1 MAGIAGNI
9 NRTSDAWKADYWD
22 QVDGLEDETGLDF
35 SDSIDDIEKKDMP
48 ALASM
53 ERRSYR
59 SNGRAY
65 ERNVLNLSHEFDYLN
80 PELQQHILSHE
91 GIHALDFDGEL
102 IPQLESSRNISP
114 DASQQISLLKD
125 QDRRKKE
132 GVTQAVN
139 KRIMPDATSHYFYP
153 DETREVEQLLEQS
166 GTDLDSEL
174 LEDIENTEREVLD
187 SYREI
192 ESQIAVPGLYL
203 EQGSVNG
210 TDYSVM
216 VLGDDAEIYGEE
228 LAADY
233 LSDRKDEGLTDMDYS
248 DFVEADLDDYEL

>member
-22 QVDGLEDETGLDF
+22 KLDSVGDETGLDF

-53 ERRSYR
+53 EQRNYNL
-59 SNGRAY
+59 NGRTY

-80 PELQQHILSHE
+80 PELQQHVLSHE
-91 GIHALDFDGEL
+91 GIHALDFDEEL
-102 IPQLESSRNISP
+102 IPQLKDSRNVSSDAAQRISV
-114 DASQQISLLKD
+114 LKD
-125 QDRRKKE
+125 QGRGEKE
-132 GVTQAVN
+132 GVTQAIN
-139 KRIMPDATSHYFYP
+139 KRIVPDAVSHYFYP
-153 DETREVEQLLEQS
+153 DETREVEHLLEQS

-174 LEDIENTEREVLD
+174 LEDIEDTEREILD

-192 ESQIAVPGLYL
+192 DSQIAVPGLYL
-203 EQGSVNG
+203 EQGTVNG

-216 VLGDDAEIYGEE
+216 VMGEGAEAYGEA
-228 LAADY
+228 LASDY
-233 LSDRKDEGLTDMDYS
+233 LSEDMEEGLTEMDYD
-248 DFVEADLDDYEL
+248 DFVDADLENYDL

>member
-9 NRTSDAWKADYWD
+9 NKTSEAWKANYWEEI
-22 QVDGLEDETGLDF
+22 DGLEDETGLDF
-35 SDSIDDIEKKDMP
+35 SSSIDDIEKKSMP

-53 ERRSYR
+53 EQRTYSI
-59 SNGRAY
+59 NGREY
-65 ERNVLNLSHEFDYLN
+65 DQNVLNISDTFDYLN
-80 PELQQHILSHE
+80 PELQQHVLSHE
-91 GIHALDFDGEL
+91 GIHALDFDDEL
-102 IPQLESSRNISP
+102 VPQLEASRNISSK
-114 DASQQISLLKD
+114 AAQRISLLKD
-125 QDRRKKE
+125 QGRGKKE

-139 KRIMPDATSHYFYP
+139 KRIMPDAASHYFYP
-153 DETREVEQLLEQS
+153 DETKEVEHLLEQS

-174 LEDIENTEREVLD
+174 LEDVEDTEREVLD

-216 VLGDDAEIYGEE
+216 VMGEGAEIYGEE
-228 LAADY
+228 LASDY
-233 LSDRKDEGLTDMDYS
+233 LSEDMDEGLTEMDY
-248 DFVEADLDDYEL
+248 DEFVEADLGNYDL

>member
-9 NRTSDAWKADYWD
+9 NKTSEAWKADYWEEI
-22 QVDGLEDETGLDF
+22 DGLEDETGLDF
-35 SDSIDDIEKKDMP
+35 SSSIDDIEKKDMP

-53 ERRSYR
+53 EQRTYS
-59 SNGRAY
+59 SNGRNY
-65 ERNVLNLSHEFDYLN
+65 ERNVLNLSQEFDYLN
-80 PELQQHILSHE
+80 PELQEHVLSHE
-91 GIHALDFDGEL
+91 GIHALDFDNEL
-102 IPQLESSRNISP
+102 VPQLMASRNISS
-114 DASQQISLLKD
+114 DAAQKISVLKD
-125 QDRRKKE
+125 QDREKKE

-139 KRIMPDATSHYFYP
+139 KRINPDAASHYFYP

-174 LEDIENTEREVLD
+174 LEDIDDTEREVLD

-192 ESQIAVPGLYL
+192 DSQITVPGLYL

-216 VLGDDAEIYGEE
+216 VMGEGAEIYGEE
-228 LAADY
+228 LASDY
-233 LSDRKDEGLTDMDYS
+233 LSEDMSEGLTEMNYEE
-248 DFVEADLDDYEL
+248 FVDADLENYDL

>member
-22 QVDGLEDETGLDF
+22 QLDQLEDETGLDF
-35 SDSIDDIEKKDMP
+35 SDSIDDIEKKSMP

-53 ERRSYR
+53 EQRTYSV
-59 SNGRAY
+59 NGREY
-65 ERNVLNLSHEFDYLN
+65 DQNVLNISDTFDYLN
-80 PELQQHILSHE
+80 LELQQHVLSHE
-91 GIHALDFDGEL
+91 GIHALDFDEEL
-102 IPQLESSRNISP
+102 ISQLEASRNISS
-114 DASQQISLLKD
+114 DAARRISVLKD
-125 QDRRKKE
+125 QGRDKKE

-153 DETREVEQLLEQS
+153 GETREVEHLLEQS

-174 LEDIENTEREVLD
+174 LEDIDDAEREVLD

-216 VLGDDAEIYGEE
+216 VMGEGAEIYGEE
-228 LAADY
+228 LAGDY
-233 LSDRKDEGLTDMDYS
+233 LSEDEQKGLTEMDYS
-248 DFVEADLDDYEL
+248 DFVEADLEDYDL